1 MGKLLNYEWQPNKGF
16 VHEYMYH
23 LWNLLIEKVFGRFK
37 KKILITVTNKANIK
51 LNLYRKCTRYFAR
64 VLITNNFFSISR
76 KERKNDLL
84 LSKKKKVKL
93 LKMF

>member
-64 VLITNNFFSISR
+64 VLITKNFFLNQPKR
-76 KERKNDLL
+76 KEKW
-84 LSKKKKVKL
+84 SFIIKKKKS
-93 LKMF
+93 